1 MLTFLM
7 LMFRMLRKIIK
18 TRPTRILRSFEN
30 ASAAGRQLPQ
40 LPAELVAK
48 DVAVPVV
55 VDEHEAGVRKG
66 DRGRVKKSFLI
77 CQKIQTR
84 SKSLFCGFCITSF
97 GPILLFQRGRYIH
110 SDTFLQV

>member
-1 MLTFLM
+1 
-7 LMFRMLRKIIK
+7 
-18 TRPTRILRSFEN
+18 
-30 ASAAGRQLPQ
+30 
-40 LPAELVAK
+40 
-48 DVAVPVV
+48 
-55 VDEHEAGVRKG
+55 
-66 DRGRVKKSFLI
+66 LI